1 VGVQHGSS
9 ESSMSSEESLV
20 ADCKGIAWKQGE
32 IGMFRKSIFL
42 GMMVLLGAVLVSL
55 VLSGRKEEQR
65 QAAAPTE
72 IVKTAKATA
81 TRSMVPEDLDVGES
95 RVELTAADRNQKHT
109 AEPQARCRLVIR
121 NHGRIAYHDLV
132 LKLQCLGSSGKHL
145 GQLTQL
151 VPETIQ
157 PGQVLTIPEVLIDKL
172 PAGTAKCTLSVLYAN
187 LGSAPAR

>member
-1 VGVQHGSS
+1 
-9 ESSMSSEESLV
+9 
-20 ADCKGIAWKQGE
+20 
-32 IGMFRKSIFL
+32 MFRKSIFL

-109 AEPQARCRLVIR
+109 AEPA
-121 NHGRIAYHDLV
+121 
-132 LKLQCLGSSGKHL
+132 GS
-145 GQLTQL
+145 
-151 VPETIQ
+151 
-157 PGQVLTIPEVLIDKL
+157 L
-172 PAGTAKCTLSVLYAN
+172 PAGDPESWPDCLS
-187 LGSAPAR
+187 